1 MIFDGHC
8 DIWTDITSRRCEYGE
23 DDVFRRRHL
32 DKFHQG
38 GVGGGIFVI
47 WNDPPFDADPVK
59 RSAQVVKSLKAEL
72 EQASDIL
79 NPVTSF
85 DDFQKG
91 DEAGKINV
99 VTGMEGMA
107 QIGTDVDLLNYF
119 YEEAGARHGML
130 TWNEKNDLASGWKQD
145 PEGGLTEAGKKA
157 VQRMDELGMVVDV
170 SHLNDKSFWGVIDAA
185 SGPVIASHS
194 NCRALC
200 GTMRNLSD
208 DMIRAIGKTGGL
220 VGMNSFKEFTSLT
233 AGEQD
238 TAHLALHAAHVAE
251 LIGAEHVG
259 LGFDFDDYL
268 EGDSLATFSDNV
280 DSPSVEGMEN
290 EAEASNMLAEL
301 KKVGF
306 SDEEVEGIAYRNFF
320 RVFQQVWK

>member
-1 MIFDGHC
+1 
-8 DIWTDITSRRCEYGE
+8 
-23 DDVFRRRHL
+23 
-32 DKFHQG
+32 
-38 GVGGGIFVI
+38 
-47 WNDPPFDADPVK
+47 
-59 RSAQVVKSLKAEL
+59 
-72 EQASDIL
+72 
-79 NPVTSF
+79 
-85 DDFQKG
+85 
-91 DEAGKINV
+91 
-99 VTGMEGMA
+99 
-107 QIGTDVDLLNYF
+107 
-119 YEEAGARHGML
+119 
-130 TWNEKNDLASGWKQD
+130 
-145 PEGGLTEAGKKA
+145 
-157 VQRMDELGMVVDV
+157 MDELGMVVDV
-170 SHLNDKSFWGVIDAA
+170 SHLNDKRCWRVIDAA